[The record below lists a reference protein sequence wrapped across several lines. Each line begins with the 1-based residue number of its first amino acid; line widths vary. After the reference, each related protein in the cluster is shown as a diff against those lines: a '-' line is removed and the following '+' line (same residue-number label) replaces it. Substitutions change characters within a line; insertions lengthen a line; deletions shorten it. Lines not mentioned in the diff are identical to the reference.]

1 MTLRRRCS
9 ESRRYVTKDGSEIR
23 ELMHPDDNHVHNLS
37 LAGATGSA
45 PLHILCCCGRAYSH
59 ADTTLA

>member
-1 MTLRRRCS
+1 
-9 ESRRYVTKDGSEIR
+9 
-23 ELMHPDDNHVHNLS
+23 MHPDDNHVHNLS